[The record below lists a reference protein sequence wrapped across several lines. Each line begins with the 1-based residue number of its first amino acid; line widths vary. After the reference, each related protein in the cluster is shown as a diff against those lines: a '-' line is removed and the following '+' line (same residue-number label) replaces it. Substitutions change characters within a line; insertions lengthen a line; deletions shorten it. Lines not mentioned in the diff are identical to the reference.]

1 MKYRVIIK
9 VSYQEAWFEFET
21 AADACNFATI
31 AISQQVK
38 NDDTR
43 KTDHIR
49 IEVVDPTVKV
59 EEDEE

>member
-9 VSYQEAWFEFET
+9 VSYQEAWFEFDT

-31 AISQQVK
+31 AISHQVK
-38 NDDTR
+38 SEDTR

-49 IEVVDPTVKV
+49 IEVVDPTVEV
-59 EEDEE
+59 EEEDE